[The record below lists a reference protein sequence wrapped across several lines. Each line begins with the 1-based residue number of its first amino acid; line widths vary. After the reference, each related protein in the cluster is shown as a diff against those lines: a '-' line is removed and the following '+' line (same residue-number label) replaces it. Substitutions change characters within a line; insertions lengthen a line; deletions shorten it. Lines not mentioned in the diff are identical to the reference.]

1 VIIVYVFCV
10 SFVAIRDRT
19 LGKEDGNQRSSRI
32 RTAPEA
38 KNPRILVWR
47 LESFLSALLSA
58 LSGVKFKFNGHPPA
72 LPLPTSAFGALT
84 QALIRASFHKTLE
97 KEIFER
103 WGNRKMMMTGQWAAG
118 GGEAHNWRH
127 L

>member
-10 SFVAIRDRT
+10 SFAAIRDRT

-38 KNPRILVWR
+38 KNPRILAWR

-58 LSGVKFKFNGHPPA
+58 LSGVVK
-72 LPLPTSAFGALT
+72 LLT
-84 QALIRASFHKTLE
+84 
-97 KEIFER
+97 
-103 WGNRKMMMTGQWAAG
+103 
-118 GGEAHNWRH
+118 EA
-127 L
+127 